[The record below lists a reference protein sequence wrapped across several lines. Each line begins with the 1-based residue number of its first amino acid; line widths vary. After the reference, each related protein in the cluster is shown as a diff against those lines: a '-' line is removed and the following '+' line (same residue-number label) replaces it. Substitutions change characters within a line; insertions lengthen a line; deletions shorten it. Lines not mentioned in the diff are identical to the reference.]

1 MNTLNHQVNNG
12 SEMPNTS
19 MPSLGAVQF
28 GLECFYYRRGMC
40 TMLNYESPLDQDS
53 HTSRS
58 NILRESK
65 EKTISWKKLWKL
77 PWLTS
82 DL

>member
-1 MNTLNHQVNNG
+1 
-12 SEMPNTS
+12 
-19 MPSLGAVQF
+19 
-28 GLECFYYRRGMC
+28 
-40 TMLNYESPLDQDS
+40 MLNCESPLDQDS
-53 HTSRS
+53 HISRS

-65 EKTISWKKLWKL
+65 EKTISWKKLWKI